1 MMTTYRM
8 WVQHELAKAMQKKQM
23 YREIYRISDD
33 DRYATYTQR
42 AEYMERA
49 MLAAQEQ
56 SNVYARAR
64 LAMQSQMAEIAQ
76 QAERIRENDEDPD
89 NALDKVLDIL
99 LHCTCPKISE
109 TV

>member
-1 MMTTYRM
+1 MMGTYHM

-23 YREIYRISDD
+23 YREIYRMSDD
-33 DRYATYTQR
+33 DRYATYAQR

-56 SNVYARAR
+56 STVYARAR
-64 LAMQSQMAEIAQ
+64 LAMQSQMEEISH
-76 QAERIRENDEDPD
+76 QAERIRENDDDPD
-89 NALDKVLDIL
+89 DALGKVLDML